1 MAVLPILRTE
11 NVGRST
17 FPSAPEGRGY
27 RRGWWVRVGGWV
39 GWRCW
44 LCWRSLSSL
53 EEMPARAAS
62 RWGSPVGAMR
72 ALIGSWDAAR
82 APEAVAPAERDA
94 ERDADRDAE
103 PGVVLGVVLV
113 PRPPAPDTPEPR
125 PESRPVPCPGAG
137 RREPPPLT
145 THPQNHRNQQGHQN
159 HQDHPGCR
167 GRRRYRG
174 RLGHRTCLCC
184 WGWLLGR

>member
-11 NVGRST
+11 NVEGST

-27 RRGWWVRVGGWV
+27 RRGWWVRVGAWV

-44 LCWRSLSSL
+44 LFWRSLSSL

-62 RWGSPVGAMR
+62 RWESPVGAMR
-72 ALIGSWDAAR
+72 ALIGSWAPVR

-94 ERDADRDAE
+94 DRDADRDPERDAE

-125 PESRPVPCPGAG
+125 PESRPAPCPGAG
-137 RREPPPLT
+137 RRDPLPLT
-145 THPQNHRNQQGHQN
+145 THPQNHRN

-167 GRRRYRG
+167 GRRGFSG
-174 RLGHRTCLCC
+174 RWGCLCC
-184 WGWLLGR
+184 WVWLLGR

>member
-11 NVGRST
+11 NVEGST

-27 RRGWWVRVGGWV
+27 RRGWWVGVVRVGAWV

-62 RWGSPVGAMR
+62 RLGSPVGAMR

-94 ERDADRDAE
+94 DRDAE

-113 PRPPAPDTPEPR
+113 PRPPTRRLGVSPAVGPPTR
-125 PESRPVPCPGAG
+125 PLVLRPGVLSPAVRAVVLRWGAG
-137 RREPPPLT
+137 CAGPAGAWGPAGGPAW
-145 THPQNHRNQQGHQN
+145 G
-159 HQDHPGCR
+159 PGR
-167 GRRRYRG
+167 PGWPG
-174 RLGHRTCLCC
+174 WFC
-184 WGWLLGR
+184 WAGLPG

>member
-62 RWGSPVGAMR
+62 RWESPVGAMR

-94 ERDADRDAE
+94 ERDADRDPE
-103 PGVVLGVVLV
+103 RDVGVVSVA
-113 PRPPAPDTPEPR
+113 RPPAPDTPEPR
-125 PESRPVPCPGAG
+125 PDSRPAPCPGAG
-137 RREPPPLT
+137 RRAPLPLT
-145 THPQNHRNQQGHQN
+145 THPQNHRNQQDHPG
-159 HQDHPGCR
+159 HQDHPGRR
-167 GRRRYRG
+167 GRRGSRG
-174 RLGHRTCLCC
+174 CLRHRRCLG
-184 WGWLLGR
+184 WWWVWLLGR

>member
-44 LCWRSLSSL
+44 LFWRSLSSL

-62 RWGSPVGAMR
+62 RWESPVGALR
-72 ALIGSWDAAR
+72 ALIESWDVAR

-94 ERDADRDAE
+94 DRDADRDPERDAE

-125 PESRPVPCPGAG
+125 PDSRPAPCPGAG
-137 RREPPPLT
+137 QRDPLPLT
-145 THPQNHRNQQGHQN
+145 THPQNHRNQQ
-159 HQDHPGCR
+159 DHPGCR
-167 GRRRYRG
+167 GRRGFSG
-174 RLGHRTCLCC
+174 RWGCLCC
-184 WGWLLGR
+184 WGWRLGR

>member
-11 NVGRST
+11 NVEGST

-27 RRGWWVRVGGWV
+27 RRGWWVRVGAWV

-44 LCWRSLSSL
+44 LFWRSLSSL

-62 RWGSPVGAMR
+62 RWESPVGALR
-72 ALIGSWDAAR
+72 ALIESWDVAR
-82 APEAVAPAERDA
+82 APEAVAPA

-125 PESRPVPCPGAG
+125 PDSRPAPCPGAG

-145 THPQNHRNQQGHQN
+145 THPQNHQDQQDLPGHQG
-159 HQDHPGCR
+159 HPGCR
-167 GRRRYRG
+167 GQCGGQSHWRC
-174 RLGHRTCLCC
+174 LGCC
-184 WGWLLGR
+184 WGWRLGR

>member
-11 NVGRST
+11 NVEGST

-27 RRGWWVRVGGWV
+27 RRGWWVRVGAWV

-44 LCWRSLSSL
+44 LFWRSLSSL

-62 RWGSPVGAMR
+62 RWESPVGALR
-72 ALIGSWDAAR
+72 ALIESWDVAR
-82 APEAVAPAERDA
+82 APEAVAPA

-125 PESRPVPCPGAG
+125 PDSRPAPRPGAG

-145 THPQNHRNQQGHQN
+145 THPQNHQDQQDLPGHQG
-159 HQDHPGCR
+159 HPGCR
-167 GRRRYRG
+167 GQCGGQSHWRC
-174 RLGHRTCLCC
+174 LGCC
-184 WGWLLGR
+184 WGWRLGR